1 MAKKKKKNKNHYSKG
16 WARFCGRLL
25 HLMGWTADGGP
36 MPENKAI
43 VLGVPH
49 TSFWDF
55 VVSYLFYTSFGEVAH
70 VMIKK
75 ELFFWPLGPILRA
88 CGCIPVDRSNAGS
101 LVRSLIEEMEQ
112 DEVFKLAIAP
122 EGTRKPVRRWKA
134 GALKIAAETG
144 VPVYAGYFDWGT
156 KHIGCGEKL
165 QLSGDIKADLDMVQ
179 NYYESLHLTGKHKE
193 RYITK

>member
-1 MAKKKKKNKNHYSKG
+1 MAKNKTSYSKT
-16 WARFCGRLL
+16 WANFCGWCLRRL
-25 HLMGWTADGGP
+25 GWTPVGGAI
-36 MPENKAI
+36 PEKKAI
-43 VLGVPH
+43 VLGAPH

-55 VVSYLFYTSFGEVAH
+55 VISYLFYTSYGDVAH

-88 CGCIPVDRSNAGS
+88 CGCIPVDRSNAS
-101 LVRSLIEEMEQ
+101 TLLRSLIEQMEQ
-112 DEVFKLAIAP
+112 DDVFKLAIAP

-156 KHIGCGEKL
+156 KRVSCGQKL
-165 QLSGDIKADLDMVQ
+165 ELSGDIKADLETVQ
-179 NYYESLHLTGKHKE
+179 KHYASLGLVGKHKDK
-193 RYITK
+193 YLTN